1 MLPKRVLLL
10 GVLLLSLVTLN
21 VRAQETTAT
30 ISGQVTD
37 ESGALISEAEITL
50 TNVGTRQELR
60 TKSNESGYYQVSFV
74 PPGVYDLSIK
84 AQGFKEYQNKGIEL
98 LVNDKKT
105 INVPLAAGAVT
116 ETVTVT
122 ADAPIIQSTPT
133 VGDAIENRRVVE
145 LPLNNRNFLQLVTLV
160 PGVSVGSEEAETGV
174 GLTSRTDL
182 AINGGRRNAINF
194 LVDGVSN
201 VDVGSNITLLSTPT
215 VDSIK
220 EFRVITAIPM
230 AEFGRSGGGVVNLV
244 TQNGGREFHG
254 SAYEFLRNDKLNS
267 NSFFGNAA
275 GRVGDRGETPGIGQT
290 VGNLRAPRPLLRYNN
305 FGWTFGGPVWIPKLY
320 PRGHDKTFFF
330 FSQEWRRI
338 TRGTADA
345 LVRVP
350 SLRERRG
357 DFSQSTARIFDPV
370 TGQEFANRQI
380 ATNRIDPTATALLN
394 LFPEPTIAATTPGV
408 DPNRIFVRA
417 PAIQNTRQE
426 TVRVDHTLNQNHR
439 LMGRYTRDL
448 SDTTEVGGLFTNLA
462 LPNIATTATTVPGHI
477 LVVSL
482 TSTFGSSI
490 VNELSFNFSRNSI
503 STENIGQYN
512 RSNVQI
518 NNKEL
523 FPDNKSDLPPS
534 VNTGL
539 GLLLGVQQWNNHY
552 NNLNPRDQVTWL
564 RGSHTIK
571 FGADVSFEQKDEFKF
586 GVNTQGQFSFTGIQ
600 TARTGVSGSGI
611 AFADFLLGR
620 ASTYTEEERDLLSQ
634 FRFGRTEFYIQD
646 TWKARPGLQLDF
658 GVRYQLYRMP
668 VDKDNLI
675 SVFLPELF
683 NPAAAPQFANAR
695 GSLIVAGTGDPLNGI
710 AVAGVNS
717 PFGRRAQELNK
728 DDFAPRVGFAWDP
741 WNDGKTVI
749 RAGYGIYYDQTT
761 VGTLLDSAQNNPP
774 FLNRTTLSGTAANPI
789 FYDNPA
795 SGVGPTQ
802 IGLPSLFTTTAPFI
816 TPMTQQWS
824 LTIQRQLN
832 RTAAFEIGYTGTA
845 GNHLLK
851 PVDINAPT
859 PQDIL
864 AAARGIAS
872 CDPALAPA
880 NNPNNC
886 INLARPFKG
895 IGSITDRQT
904 TATSRYHGL
913 ISSFKLQPTHGL
925 TAQIAY
931 TYSKNIT
938 DATNDRDAVDVP
950 QVRDN
955 FAIERA
961 VSRFDRTH
969 VFVASYVYE
978 IPYPKQGFMALPLL
992 KHTLGGWQV
1001 AGITRSQS
1009 GLPVTR
1015 LIQGT
1020 VSGPRG
1026 NRVNIIG
1033 DPFENIPT
1041 NVASGTP
1048 YFFNPLAFRPTPVG
1062 GIGDSGRAIFRFP
1075 SSTLTDLQFGKNWRW
1090 GEHYRVQFR
1099 AEFFNIFNETV
1110 FISAGQT
1117 IPDRLPTDVAFTSLE
1132 EFLKTGSTFGQFTG
1146 TRRPREIQIGL
1157 KFYF

>member
-1 MLPKRVLLL
+1 MLAKRMLL
-10 GVLLLSLVTLN
+10 GVLILFVVAMGT
-21 VRAQETTAT
+21 RAQETTAT
-30 ISGQVTD
+30 ISGQVAD
-37 ESGALISEAEITL
+37 ESGAVISDAEITL
-50 TNVGTRQELR
+50 TNAATRQELR
-60 TKSNESGYYQVSFV
+60 TKSNEIGYYQVSFV
-74 PPGVYDLSIK
+74 PPGIYDLSIK
-84 AQGFKEYQNKGIEL
+84 AEGFKEYQNKGLEL
-98 LVNDKKT
+98 LVNDKKV
-105 INVPLAAGAVT
+105 INVTLSAGAIT
-116 ETVTVT
+116 ESVTVT
-122 ADAPIIQSTPT
+122 ADLPIIQNTPM

-160 PGVSVGSEEAETGV
+160 PGVSVGSEDAETGV

-215 VDSIK
+215 VDSIR

-244 TQNGGREFHG
+244 TQGGGREYHG
-254 SAYEFLRNDKLNS
+254 SAYEFLRNDRLNA

-290 VGNLRAPRPLLRYNN
+290 VGDLRAPVPVLRYNN

-320 PRGHDKTFFF
+320 SRRNEKTFFF
-330 FSQEWRRI
+330 FSEEWRRI
-338 TRGTADA
+338 IRGTAGA

-357 DFSQSTARIFDPV
+357 DFSQGTARIFDPV

-380 ATNRIDPTATALLN
+380 QANRIDPTAAGLLN
-394 LFPEPTIAATTPGV
+394 LFPEPTIAATTPNV
-408 DPNRIFVRA
+408 DANRIFVRA
-417 PAIQNTRQE
+417 PAVQNTRQE

-439 LMGRYTRDL
+439 LMARYTRDL
-448 SDTTEVGGLFTNLA
+448 SETVEVGGLFTSLA
-462 LPNIATTATTVPGHI
+462 LPNIATTETTVPGHI
-477 LVVSL
+477 LVASL
-482 TSTFGSSI
+482 TSTFGSSM

-503 STENIGQYN
+503 STDNLGRYN
-512 RSNVQI
+512 RDNVQI

-523 FPDNKSDLPPS
+523 FPDNKSNLPPS

-539 GLLLGVQQWNNHY
+539 GLLVAIQQWSNNY
-552 NNLNPRDQVTWL
+552 SNFNPRDTITWQ

-571 FGADVSFEQKDEFKF
+571 AGADVSFEHKNEFKF
-586 GVNTQGQFSFTGIQ
+586 GVNTQGQFSFTGLQ
-600 TARTGVSGSGI
+600 TARAGVSGSGI
-611 AFADFLLGR
+611 GFADFLLGR
-620 ASTYTEEERDLLSQ
+620 ASSYTEEERDLLNQ
-634 FRFGRTEFYIQD
+634 FRFGRTEFFIQD
-646 TWKARPGLQLDF
+646 SWKARPNLQLDY
-658 GVRYQLYRMP
+658 GLRYQLYRLP

-683 NPAAAPQFANAR
+683 DPAAAPQFANQR
-695 GSLIVAGTGDPLNGI
+695 GSLIVVGTGDPLNGI

-717 PFGRRAQELNK
+717 PFGRRAQEISK
-728 DDFAPRVGFAWDP
+728 DDFSPRLGFAWDP
-741 WNDGKTVI
+741 WKDGKTVV
-749 RAGYGIYYDQTT
+749 RGGYGIYYEQTL
-761 VGTLLDSAQNNPP
+761 VGTLLDSAQNNLP
-774 FLNRTTLSGTAANPI
+774 FLNRSNLTGTATNPI
-789 FYDNPA
+789 TYDNPA
-795 SGVGPTQ
+795 AGVGPTQ
-802 IGLPSLFTTTAPFI
+802 VGLPTLFTTTAPYI
-816 TPMTQQWS
+816 TPVTQQWS
-824 LTIQRQLN
+824 VTIQRQLN

-845 GNHLLK
+845 GNHLLR

-859 PQDIL
+859 PQEIL
-864 AAARGIAS
+864 AASKGIVG
-872 CDPALAPA
+872 CDPALAA
-880 NNPNNC
+880 TNNPNNC

-913 ISSFKLQPTHGL
+913 LTSFKLQPTRGL
-925 TAQIAY
+925 TAQVAY

-938 DATNDRDAVDVP
+938 DATNDRDGVDLP
-950 QVRDN
+950 QVRSN

-978 IPYPKQGFMALPLL
+978 VPYPKQGFLALPLF
-992 KHTLGGWQV
+992 KHVLGGWQV

-1015 LIQGT
+1015 IIQGT
-1020 VSGPRG
+1020 ASGPRG
-1026 NRVNIIG
+1026 NRVNIVG
-1033 DPFENIPT
+1033 DPFKNVPT
-1041 NVASGTP
+1041 NVAGGAP
-1048 YFFNPLAFRPTPVG
+1048 YFFNPLAFRPTAVG
-1062 GIGDSGRAIFRFP
+1062 GIGDAGRAIFRFP
-1075 SSTLTDLQFGKNWRW
+1075 SSTLTDFEIGKNWRW
-1090 GEHYRVQFR
+1090 GEHYRVQIR
-1099 AEFFNIFNETV
+1099 AEFFNFFNQTV
-1110 FISAGQT
+1110 FISAGQV

-1132 EFLKTGSTFGQFTG
+1132 EFLKTGSAFGQFTG
-1146 TRRPREIQIGL
+1146 TRRPREIQFGM